1 MENLWKGDEPES
13 DTQKKFRK
21 SMEKKGRDIEFY
33 NGKWFYK
40 GWATRVDDFNELQDV
55 IRATKVKLQW
65 DTLGKTGYIVYP
77 QGG

>member
-1 MENLWKGDEPES
+1 MEDLWKGEEPES
-13 DTQKKFRK
+13 DVQKKFRK
-21 SMEKKGRDIEFY
+21 AMEEKNRDIEFY
-33 NGKWFYK
+33 HGKWFYK
-40 GWATRVDDFNELQDV
+40 GWATRATDFDELQDV